1 MFELVWKGGVQRF
14 SGVAALALDVRFG
27 ASGVV
32 YDAWTKCPRNLGDH
46 TYTRLLGVTRYRL
59 GISLNFLVD
68 LI

>member
-1 MFELVWKGGVQRF
+1 MISLEMFELVW
-14 SGVAALALDVRFG
+14 FG